1 VELTVGPH
9 TVTVWCDPA
18 TSLALAREGKA
29 ADSDPERLSIRIR
42 HDLALS
48 VWRETLLH
56 ELLHH
61 IIALTPLAAEWDE
74 DTEERVVRALSPYLA
89 QSGMFS
95 NVSIPDE

>member
-1 VELTVGPH
+1 MELTVGPH

-48 VWRETLLH
+48 VWRETLVH
-56 ELLHH
+56 EVLHH
-61 IIALTPLAAEWDE
+61 IIALTPMAAEWDE
-74 DTEERVVRALSPYLA
+74 STEEQVVRALSPYLSQA
-89 QSGMFS
+89 GMFGD
-95 NVSIPDE
+95 VTIPQY